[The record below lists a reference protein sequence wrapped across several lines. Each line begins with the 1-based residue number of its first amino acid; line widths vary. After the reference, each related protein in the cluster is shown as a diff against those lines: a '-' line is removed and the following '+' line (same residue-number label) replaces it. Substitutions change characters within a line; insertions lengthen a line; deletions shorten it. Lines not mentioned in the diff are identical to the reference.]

1 METAMISRVQV
12 AAMTAIVLTLVARGP
27 GPFAQPAP
35 SAPSIAPSSSA
46 GAPQAGAAA
55 ATAARPEDVASL
67 DAILAALY
75 DVISGPAAAKRD
87 WDRFQSLFV
96 QDARLIPI
104 GRRQGS
110 PPQARILTPE
120 DYVARAAPVFEQN
133 GFFEREVARTV
144 ETFGALTHV
153 FSTYESRHARDE
165 EKPFARGINSI
176 QLLNDGTRWW
186 IVTVCWQAET
196 PDTPLP
202 DKYLPRK

>member
-1 METAMISRVQV
+1 MTSRVHV
-12 AAMTAIVLTLVARGP
+12 AAVTVIVALLLARGP
-27 GPFAQPAP
+27 GALAQPVPSAPSTAPAP
-35 SAPSIAPSSSA
+35 SASA
-46 GAPQAGAAA
+46 AAPQAAAA
-55 ATAARPEDVASL
+55 AAAPAARPQDVASL

-87 WDRFQSLFV
+87 WDRFLSLFV

-110 PPQARILTPE
+110 PPQARVLTPE

-144 ETFGALTHV
+144 ETFGPLTHV

-186 IVTVCWQAET
+186 IVTVYWQAET

-202 DKYLPRK
+202 DKYLPRN